1 MPPAERAAGDLGGT
15 FSASGIVGGTVTG
28 HHLLH
33 IDCYSQTKEELPTG
47 EFIDSCP
54 FSAGGRSWY
63 IKYYP
68 NGVESSV
75 ADFISIYLCLEQSVT
90 QYVKARVR
98 FSLLDQAGEPVPSH
112 SHTTKIHGFCAT
124 APNFGYRYFI
134 KRALLEESEHLKDDS
149 FTIRCDVT
157 VTMKLRAEK
166 RRPASPLVVVPPS
179 NLHRNFGDLLASED
193 GADVTFQVASKR
205 FKAHRCVL
213 AARSPVFKAEVLGTM
228 KESTSREA
236 IRVDDMDEQVFRALL
251 NFVYTDALPD
261 FQDMEEHEQAAMAQH
276 LLVAA
281 DRYNLE
287 RLKLICED
295 RLCSHIDTASA
306 ATILALAEQH
316 CCPGLKEACFGF
328 LSSPSAL
335 NAVMTTDGFDHLARS
350 CPSVLKEV
358 MANIA
363 SRVPVGLDEA

>member
-33 IDCYSQTKEELPTG
+33 IDCYSQTKEELPT
-47 EFIDSCP
+47 
-54 FSAGGRSWY
+54 
-63 IKYYP
+63 YYP

-75 ADFISIYLCLEQSVT
+75 AEFISIYLCLEQSVT

-205 FKAHRCVL
+205 FKAHRYVL

-236 IRVDDMDEQVFRALL
+236 IRVDDIDEQVFRALL
-251 NFVYTDALPD
+251 NF
-261 FQDMEEHEQAAMAQH
+261 AAMAQH

-363 SRVPVGLDEA
+363 SRVPVGVDEA